1 MWFETRL
8 KSWKYTL
15 ALVKLLKAFMNWFD
29 FKIEVW
35 IILNLKSNSN
45 KIHNNKNKSQS
56 NGKKPFYY
64 FDIDSY
70 TRVIT
75 MIYYKRIKRKE
86 LQIWI
91 VLLQT
96 KIKIKSYINSYLYL
110 FWFLALLISSICKTK
125 QIDKQKSFVKI
136 KM

>member
-1 MWFETRL
+1 MFETRL
-8 KSWKYTL
+8 KSWNYTL
-15 ALVKLLKAFMNWFD
+15 ALDKLLKAFMNWVD

-70 TRVIT
+70 TRVNT
-75 MIYYKRIKRKE
+75 MIYYKRIKRK
-86 LQIWI
+86 
-91 VLLQT
+91 
-96 KIKIKSYINSYLYL
+96 
-110 FWFLALLISSICKTK
+110 
-125 QIDKQKSFVKI
+125 
-136 KM
+136 

>member
-1 MWFETRL
+1 MKQDLSLEN
-8 KSWKYTL
+8 YTL
-15 ALVKLLKAFMNWFD
+15 ALDKLLKAFMNWVD

-70 TRVIT
+70 TRVNT
-75 MIYYKRIKRKE
+75 MIYYKRIKRK
-86 LQIWI
+86 
-91 VLLQT
+91 
-96 KIKIKSYINSYLYL
+96 
-110 FWFLALLISSICKTK
+110 
-125 QIDKQKSFVKI
+125 
-136 KM
+136 